1 MKDVIIPPHLF
12 TVGLMLATEEA
23 IDVYL
28 LQLENFQY
36 HITKNVQRRGG
47 GSTRAKWLIYHVF
60 WHFLGSIPENST

>member
-1 MKDVIIPPHLF
+1 MKNVIIPPHLF

-36 HITKNVQRRGG
+36 HITKNVQRREEGG
-47 GSTRAKWLIYHVF
+47 LLEPKG
-60 WHFLGSIPENST
+60 